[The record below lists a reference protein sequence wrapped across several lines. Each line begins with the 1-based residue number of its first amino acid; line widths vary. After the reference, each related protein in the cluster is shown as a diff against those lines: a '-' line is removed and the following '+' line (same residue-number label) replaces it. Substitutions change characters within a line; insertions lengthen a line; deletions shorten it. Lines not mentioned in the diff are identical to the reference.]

1 MSFLYNISIYLY
13 SFIIH
18 FASFL
23 NTKARLWINGRKDI
37 FSRISEA
44 VENEPSGETRKI
56 AWFHCASLGEFEQ
69 GKPVIEAFRSRFPGY
84 KIFLTFFSPSGYE
97 VRKNYKDADYIFYL
111 PADTK
116 HNAERFIS
124 LVNPQ
129 IVFFIKYEYWYNYL
143 RNLYQKKIPF
153 YIISAI
159 FRPGQH
165 FFKWYGSWFRDQ
177 IKQVNWFFLQDHES
191 ATLLLKIGINT
202 FSITGDT
209 RFDRVYAIARQVH
222 SYPLIEK
229 FCGDSQVILA
239 GSSWA
244 EDEEILFPM
253 MNKSGS
259 SLRFIIAPHETHPA
273 RISSLISRL
282 KIPALRYSEANSENI
297 HDFRV
302 LIIDCIG
309 ILAHLYQYPFI
320 AYIGGGFGSGIHNIL
335 EAAAFGVPVVFGPNY
350 KKFREARDLISL
362 GGAFTISDAN
372 QFIQITNHLLSMPE
386 EYSECAEICYK
397 YILEHQGATEK
408 IMEKIHG

>member
-1 MSFLYNISIYLY
+1 MWHLYNISIYLY
-13 SFIIH
+13 SFVIW
-18 FASFL
+18 FSSVF
-23 NTKARLWINGRKDI
+23 NNKARLWIDGRKNI
-37 FSRISEA
+37 FERIREA
-44 VENEPSGETRKI
+44 LEDEPSGEARKI

-69 GKPVIEAFRSRFPGY
+69 GRPVIEEFRTRFPAY

-97 VRKNYKDADYIFYL
+97 VRKNYRDADYIFYL
-111 PADTK
+111 PADTR
-116 HNAERFIS
+116 HNAGKFIS

-129 IVFFIKYEYWYNYL
+129 MVFFIKYEYWYNYL
-143 RNLYQKKIPF
+143 RFLHQKKIPF

-177 IKQVNWFFLQDHES
+177 IKQVEWFFLQDNES
-191 ATLLLKIGINT
+191 AKLLIKTGIIA
-202 FSITGDT
+202 FSVSGDT
-209 RFDRVYAIARQVH
+209 RFDRVDAISRQVH

-229 FCGDSQVILA
+229 FCEDFQVILA

-282 KIPALRYSEANSENI
+282 KIPALKYSEAGNENI

-302 LIIDCIG
+302 LIIDSIG
-309 ILAHLYQYPFI
+309 ILSHLYQYPFI
-320 AYIGGGFGSGIHNIL
+320 AYIGGGFGAGIHNIL
-335 EAAAFGVPVVFGPNY
+335 EAAVFGVPVVFGPNY
-350 KKFREARDLISL
+350 QKFREAKELISL
-362 GGAFTISDAN
+362 GGAFAISDAN
-372 QFIQITNHLLSMPE
+372 QFIQITNHLLIDTE
-386 EYSECAEICYK
+386 AYSESSEICYNFVQ
-397 YILEHQGATEK
+397 EHKGATEK
-408 IMEKIHG
+408 IMEKING

>member
-1 MSFLYNISIYLY
+1 MSHLYNISIYLY
-13 SFIIH
+13 SFFIQI
-18 FASFL
+18 ASVF
-23 NTKARLWINGRKDI
+23 NSKARLWVDGRKDI
-37 FSRISEA
+37 FERIHAALED
-44 VENEPSGETRKI
+44 EPTGEERKI

-69 GKPVIEAFRSRFPGY
+69 GRPVIEEFRSRFPAY
-84 KIFLTFFSPSGYE
+84 KIFLTFFSPSGFE

-111 PADTK
+111 PADTRL
-116 HNAERFIS
+116 NAERFIS
-124 LVNPQ
+124 IVNPRM
-129 IVFFIKYEYWYNYL
+129 VFFIKYEYWYNYL
-143 RNLYQKKIPF
+143 RCLHNKEIPF

-177 IKQVNWFFLQDHES
+177 IKQVTCFFLQDNES
-191 ATLLLKIGINT
+191 AKLLLKIGINR
-202 FSITGDT
+202 FSVTGDT
-209 RFDRVYAIARQVH
+209 RFDRVYAIARQFH
-222 SYPLIEK
+222 SYPLIEE
-229 FCGDSQVILA
+229 FCRDSQVILA

-259 SLRFIIAPHETHPA
+259 SLRFIIAPHETHSE

-282 KIPALRYSEANSENI
+282 KIPALRYSEAGNENI

-302 LIIDCIG
+302 LIIDSIG

-335 EAAAFGVPVVFGPNY
+335 EAAAFGVPVIFGPNY
-350 KKFREARDLISL
+350 KKFREAKELISL

-372 QFIQITNHLLSMPE
+372 QFIQITNRLLTHTE
-386 EYSECAEICYK
+386 EYSTSSVICYQ
-397 YILEHQGATEK
+397 YVQEHKGVTEK
-408 IMEKIHG
+408 ILEKING

>member
-1 MSFLYNISIYLY
+1 MSHLYNISIYLY
-13 SFIIH
+13 SFVIQV
-18 FASFL
+18 ASFF
-23 NTKARLWINGRKDI
+23 NSKARLWIDGRKDI
-37 FSRISEA
+37 FKRIKEA
-44 VENEPSGETRKI
+44 LEDEPSGEARMI

-69 GKPVIEAFRSRFPGY
+69 GRPVIEEFRSRFPAY
-84 KIFLTFFSPSGYE
+84 KIFLTFFSPSGFE

-111 PADTK
+111 PADTRL
-116 HNAERFIS
+116 NAERFIS
-124 LVNPQ
+124 IVNPRM
-129 IVFFIKYEYWYNYL
+129 VFFIKYEYWYNYL
-143 RNLYQKKIPF
+143 RCLHNKEIPF

-177 IKQVNWFFLQDHES
+177 IKQVTCFFLQDNES
-191 ATLLLKIGINT
+191 AKLLLKIGINR
-202 FSITGDT
+202 FSVTGDT
-209 RFDRVYAIARQVH
+209 RFDRVYAIARQFH
-222 SYPLIEK
+222 SYPLIEE
-229 FCGDSQVILA
+229 FCRDSQVILA

-259 SLRFIIAPHETHPA
+259 SLRFIIAPHETHSE

-282 KIPALRYSEANSENI
+282 KIPALRYSEAGNENI

-302 LIIDCIG
+302 LIIDSIG

-335 EAAAFGVPVVFGPNY
+335 EAAAFGVPVIFGPNY
-350 KKFREARDLISL
+350 KKFREAKELISL

-372 QFIQITNHLLSMPE
+372 QFIQITNRLLTHTE
-386 EYSECAEICYK
+386 EYSTSSVICYQ
-397 YILEHQGATEK
+397 YVQEHKGVTEK
-408 IMEKIHG
+408 ILEKING